1 MNRQGIRGILVVWLI
16 AILSVVP
23 MTSKT
28 VYAFS
33 EGNLTD
39 VPQNVRAIRN
49 SNTAI
54 RLRWKSD
61 ANVDGYI
68 LYRYNRSSKKYTK
81 IKVIKNPSM
90 NKWIDKG
97 LKTNTVYKYKIAS
110 YKIIDGKK
118 QVSNP
123 SDWVSAKTYKRYS
136 QSINAQVPK
145 VNSKKVYLGLRS
157 NKKLKSKVIASK
169 YGKNKKKKPLSAK
182 VRWYSS
188 NPSIADVNQNG
199 TITAGVKPGKCRV
212 YAMAHNGAKT
222 AVAVTVKNY
231 AKEDDFYNYGRE
243 DDIYT
248 LITDFKPQIQNIA
261 EYYSIHRIKKGEVI
275 YIDLDDDANVII
287 TPDHLDDDVITM
299 PDIAN
304 IGELKKDIEKLLVDF
319 PYYISI
325 EIYCDRVEYILKKE
339 DSEKSLKGYVI
350 FAFDDDCSQ
359 WSGQIADH
367 WEAYRHYPD

>member
-1 MNRQGIRGILVVWLI
+1 M
-16 AILSVVP
+16 A
-23 MTSKT
+23 SKT

-39 VPQNVRAIRN
+39 VPQNIRAIRN
-49 SNTAI
+49 PDTAI
-54 RLRWKSD
+54 RLQWKSD

-90 NKWIDKG
+90 NKWVDKG

-118 QVSNP
+118 QVSNL

-136 QSINAQVPK
+136 QFINAQAPK

-231 AKEDDFYNYGRE
+231 AKEDDFYNYGKW
-243 DDIYT
+243 DSIYT

-261 EYYSIHRIKKGEVI
+261 EYYSIYRINDEDVI
-275 YIDLDDDANVII
+275 YIELDDHANLVVSPSN
-287 TPDHLDDDVITM
+287 T
-299 PDIAN
+299 DISD
-304 IGELKKDIEKLLVDF
+304 LKGDIEKLLIDF
-319 PYYISI
+319 SYDISI
-325 EIYCDRVEYILKKE
+325 EITAGSVEYISKE
-339 DSEKSLKGYVI
+339 VDNNCRTITSRVT
-350 FAFDDDCSQ
+350 FFFDNDCNQ
-359 WSGQIADH
+359 WENIQIGSH
-367 WEAYRHYPD
+367 WTASTFYPH